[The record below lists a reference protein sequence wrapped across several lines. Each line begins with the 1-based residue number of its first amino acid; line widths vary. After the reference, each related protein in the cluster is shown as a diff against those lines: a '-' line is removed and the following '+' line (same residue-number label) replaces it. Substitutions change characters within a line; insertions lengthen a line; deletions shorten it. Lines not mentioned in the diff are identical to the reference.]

1 MHWLVLQWAPCFEGL
16 DVCLKGLAQ
25 RISRMF
31 PISLQ
36 PNWAE
41 GQQNSTCLC
50 LAHFTFPNIYLSLYP
65 VFRRLQ
71 GYASMGREKATRSN
85 IRKADAKLP
94 LSKLM
99 HMNND
104 WGWGLE
110 QRPAGIFLS
119 LQRQQTQMAMARA
132 GDQIRWTAPN
142 GWAMSLPVV
151 TGNSNWEKGGWEKW
165 QEQSSRRSVSA
176 PANDEKLQAS
186 LNNISF
192 EKSPFES
199 SASFQL
205 ADRQIPPEVM
215 GTLIHINSVR
225 HLE

>member
-50 LAHFTFPNIYLSLYP
+50 LAHFTFPNIYLSLYLLF
-65 VFRRLQ
+65 VICKVMQAWAERRLRGQ
-71 GYASMGREKATRSN
+71 TYERLTPNYCCPNSCT
-85 IRKADAKLP
+85 D
-94 LSKLM
+94 
-99 HMNND
+99 
-104 WGWGLE
+104 GWGLE

-142 GWAMSLPVV
+142 GWAVSLPMV

-165 QEQSSRRSVSA
+165 QEQSSWWSVSA
-176 PANDEKLQAS
+176 PANDEKLRAS

-192 EKSPFES
+192 EK
-199 SASFQL
+199 
-205 ADRQIPPEVM
+205 
-215 GTLIHINSVR
+215 
-225 HLE
+225 